1 MKTISF
7 FCRKGE
13 KLLMISIGKKSGWFF
28 GNGVRYR
35 VIIEIIY
42 LSLYQYAV
50 HKHQI
55 DLYHTAFYYHNS
67 LSV

>member
-1 MKTISF
+1 MLSF
-7 FCRKGE
+7 FCSP
-13 KLLMISIGKKSGWFF
+13 ISVSIARFSPAGKRAVS
-28 GNGVRYR
+28 R
-35 VIIEIIY
+35 VAVDILDITGIIF
-42 LSLYQYAV
+42 LSLDQYAV

>member
-1 MKTISF
+1 METLTLLG
-7 FCRKGE
+7 RKADKFLQMGN
-13 KLLMISIGKKSGWFF
+13 GKKLDGF
-28 GNGVRYR
+28 GNGSRYMS
-35 VIIEIIY
+35 ITGIIY
-42 LSLYQYAV
+42 LSLDQYAV

>member
-1 MKTISF
+1 METLTLPGRKADSF
-7 FCRKGE
+7 LQMG
-13 KLLMISIGKKSGWFF
+13 IGKKLDGF
-28 GNGVRYR
+28 GNGSRYMA
-35 VIIEIIY
+35 ITGIIY
-42 LSLYQYAV
+42 LSIDQYAV